1 MKVDRPHSRQ
11 SSRDE
16 DRYRPQST
24 HSSRDEDRLSSKD
37 VAPSRR
43 YGNFFLLKKNKQ
55 TNKQKTVGRKFFLLK
70 KKTPQTNGKKTI
82 KLLTSKVTHD

>member
-1 MKVDRPHSRQ
+1 VKVDRPHSRQ

-43 YGNFFLLKKNKQ
+43 YGKFFLLKK
-55 TNKQKTVGRKFFLLK
+55 NKQKTVGRKFFLLK

>member
-1 MKVDRPHSRQ
+1 VKVDRPHSRQ

-55 TNKQKTVGRKFFLLK
+55 TNKQTKNSWKEIFSFEEK
-70 KKTPQTNGKKTI
+70 NPQTNGKK
-82 KLLTSKVTHD
+82 KQ

>member
-24 HSSRDEDRLSSKD
+24 HSCRDEDRLSSKD

-43 YGNFFLLKKNKQ
+43 YGKKKFLKKNKQ
-55 TNKQKTVGRKFFLLK
+55 TNKKQLEGNFFF
-70 KKTPQTNGKKTI
+70 
-82 KLLTSKVTHD
+82 

>member
-24 HSSRDEDRLSSKD
+24 HSCRDEDRLSSKD
-37 VAPSRR
+37 VASSRR
-43 YGNFFLLKKNKQ
+43 YGKNFLLKKNKQ
-55 TNKQKTVGRKFFLLK
+55 TNK
-70 KKTPQTNGKKTI
+70 
-82 KLLTSKVTHD
+82 